1 MPLDGALSAPRL
13 SAIAVNTVGFYRE
26 ISGVFALPAV
36 NS

>member
-1 MPLDGALSAPRL
+1 MPLDGALFAPRF
-13 SAIAVNTVGFYRE
+13 SAIAVNTVGFCGE